1 MLRQMAFNLQS
12 ADTSIL
18 VAEPGYYI
26 SHNNIPIDGVD
37 QLIVHYEKY
46 KTLDGK
52 NEKRVA
58 RVGDGSIVTRFDKT
72 PYPRLPDDVVCP
84 HFLELKWATGC
95 PYACAWCYLQGTYRF
110 LDYKTKPH
118 PKEFGRIEK
127 HLLALFEENG
137 KSPPELLNAGELS
150 DSMITEHRQEPFTT
164 FAMNLFGTQ
173 DKHKLLFVTKSPHI
187 ENLLKIPNADQAIVS
202 FSINAEKVAERWEK
216 APSIKERIEAAG
228 KLKDAGF
235 EVRIRIDPM
244 VPIESWNQEYSKLVD
259 RIFGRFTP
267 DRITIGSLRGLQS
280 TINNARDRS
289 WVEYLGE
296 KSNWGKKIK
305 TDLRKKMYSSL
316 INHLRDEMDY
326 HGSIALC
333 KETIRMWRELA
344 IDFKDIRCNCT
355 L

>member
-1 MLRQMAFNLQS
+1 MLRQMTLDNQLR
-12 ADTSIL
+12 DTRTL

-26 SHNNIPIDGVD
+26 SPVNMPSIGVD
-37 QLIVHYEKY
+37 ELIVHYGVYKALNGKQEKH
-46 KTLDGK
+46 
-52 NEKRVA
+52 VA

-72 PYPRLPDDVVCP
+72 PYPILPSDVVCP

-118 PKEFGRIEK
+118 PKEFARIEK

-150 DSMITEHRQEPFTT
+150 DSMITEHYKEPFTA

-173 DKHKLLFVTKSPHI
+173 DKHKLLLVTKSPRI
-187 ENLLKIPNADQAIVS
+187 ENLLEIPNMDQAIVS
-202 FSINAEKVAERWEK
+202 FSINAEKVAKRWEK
-216 APSIKERIEAAG
+216 APSVKARIEAAG
-228 KLKDAGF
+228 KLKDAGI
-235 EVRIRIDPM
+235 EVRVRIDPM
-244 VPIESWNQEYSKLVD
+244 VPIEDWRKEYTDLMTC
-259 RIFGRFTP
+259 IFGRFTP

-296 KSNWGKKIK
+296 KSNWGRKIRVD
-305 TDLRKKMYSSL
+305 TRKEMYSSL
-316 INHLRDEMDY
+316 IRHIREDSGY
-326 HGSIALC
+326 QGSIALC
-333 KETIRMWRELA
+333 KETIEMWQALNMNYKN
-344 IDFKDIRCNCT
+344 ISCNCT